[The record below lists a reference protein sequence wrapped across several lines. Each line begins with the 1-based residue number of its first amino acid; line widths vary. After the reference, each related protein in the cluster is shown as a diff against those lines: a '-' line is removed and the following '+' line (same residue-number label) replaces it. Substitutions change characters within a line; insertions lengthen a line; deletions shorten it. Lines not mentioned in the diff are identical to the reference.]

1 MLVKKSVAANLEF
14 EDLRQQKEM
23 IQQFETLHQQESPI
37 LLCNVWDVPSAKLAE
52 KLHFKAIGTSSG
64 AIAEMLGYR
73 DGEEMDFAELLHIV
87 KRIKA
92 NVQTPLTV
100 DLEAGYSREP
110 RQIAEHVRQLLELG
124 VVGINLEDSLVDQE
138 RYLLEAEAFAN
149 HLEAVIQELGDQAK
163 DIFIN
168 VRTDTF
174 LLGQPK
180 PLEETLARAK
190 IYHRAG
196 ANGLFVPCIEQQADI
211 QRIVEESKL
220 PINVMCMP
228 ALPSFSILEALGVKR
243 ISMGNFLHK
252 FTLKQMESSL
262 KLIVK
267 SSEFKSLFQ

>member
-1 MLVKKSVAANLEF
+1 
-14 EDLRQQKEM
+14 M